1 MTEPETTG
9 WDAEF
14 RPRLMRLSAYAV
26 AAFIAV
32 VGIIVGI
39 LNNRSAGAYMRV
51 VDQVAWAGIAFV
63 LVVAVLMLTRP
74 RVRVGPAGL
83 QVRNV
88 MEDRLIPW
96 SAIVDVS
103 FPPGRR
109 WARVD
114 LEAYE
119 YVPLVA
125 IQSVDRERAVA
136 AMDTVRRLMAR
147 YGPDSGQPG
156 PPPD

>member
-1 MTEPETTG
+1 MTEPRATG

-14 RPRLMRLSAYAV
+14 RPRLLRRVACAV
-26 AAFIAV
+26 AAFIAAL
-32 VGIIVGI
+32 GIIVAV
-39 LNNRSAGAYMRV
+39 LNNRSSGAYMRV
-51 VDQVAWAGIAFV
+51 ADQVAWGGLAFV
-63 LVVAVLMLTRP
+63 LAAGVLILTRP
-74 RVRVGPAGL
+74 RVRVGQAGL

-96 SAIVDVS
+96 SDVVDIS

-114 LEAYE
+114 LEAHE

-125 IQSVDRERAVA
+125 IQSVDRERAVS
-136 AMDTVRRLMAR
+136 AMDTVRQLMTR
-147 YGPDSGQPG
+147 YRPGSDQPD
-156 PPPD
+156 